1 MHILQNV
8 HTHSQKAIPHK
19 SVTPCEITGVNY
31 NQTTKVILWK
41 FPTVSFSS
49 PDQQQEQESVGCAWA
64 IARVGT
70 EYIFVK
76 KGIAA
81 KVCGGLNK
89 TVPHKFIYLNAR
101 EWNSLIKL
109 EELGG
114 MISLEEIGQRDEIGG
129 FPKPTSG
136 SVILSSLLTSVA
148 GHHSK
153 QMLQHHT
160 CW

>member
-1 MHILQNV
+1 M
-8 HTHSQKAIPHK
+8 
-19 SVTPCEITGVNY
+19 
-31 NQTTKVILWK
+31 
-41 FPTVSFSS
+41 
-49 PDQQQEQESVGCAWA
+49 
-64 IARVGT
+64 GT

-101 EWNSLIKL
+101 EWNSLIRL

-114 MISLEEIGQRDEIGG
+114 MILLEEIGQRGEIGG

-136 SVILSSLLTSVA
+136 SVLFFPLS
-148 GHHSK
+148 
-153 QMLQHHT
+153 
-160 CW
+160 